1 MKILFITSTRIGDGV
16 LSTGALG
23 YLIRKYSDAEITVAC
38 GSLISGIFEQAPNV
52 VRVISIKK
60 EPYAMHWRKLWIE
73 TVGTKWD
80 IVIDLR
86 NSLMSR
92 LLRAKKRYIWGKQD
106 KKKHKVEQIA
116 DVIEASPTPSPVL
129 WFDDGIRQKAEVLIP
144 TGLPVLAIGPT
155 ANWPAKTWSA
165 ENFIDLIGRL
175 TSSES
180 IFPLARVAIFA
191 ASGEEEI
198 AYKVLNA
205 IPEDRR
211 IDVISK
217 TSPVVAAAALQRCCF
232 YVGNDS
238 GLMHCAAAAGVP
250 TLGLFGPG
258 WPRMYRPWG
267 EHCAFV
273 STPENFDQLTNYPKY
288 SPRTAPCLMKS
299 LTVTAAC
306 TAAVDLWEKVS
317 VSSRS
322 ETKQ

>member
-1 MKILFITSTRIGDGV
+1 
-16 LSTGALG
+16 
-23 YLIRKYSDAEITVAC
+23 
-38 GSLISGIFEQAPNV
+38 
-52 VRVISIKK
+52 
-60 EPYAMHWRKLWIE
+60 
-73 TVGTKWD
+73 
-80 IVIDLR
+80 
-86 NSLMSR
+86 
-92 LLRAKKRYIWGKQD
+92 
-106 KKKHKVEQIA
+106 
-116 DVIEASPTPSPVL
+116 
-129 WFDDGIRQKAEVLIP
+129 
-144 TGLPVLAIGPT
+144 
-155 ANWPAKTWSA
+155 
-165 ENFIDLIGRL
+165 
-175 TSSES
+175 
-180 IFPLARVAIFA
+180 ARVAIFA